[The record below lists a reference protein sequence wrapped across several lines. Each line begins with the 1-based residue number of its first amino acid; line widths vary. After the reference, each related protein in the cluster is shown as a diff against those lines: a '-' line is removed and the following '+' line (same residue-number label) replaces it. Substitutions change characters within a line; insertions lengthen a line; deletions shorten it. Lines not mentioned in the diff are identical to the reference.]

1 MKTHLRLLT
10 LAGAFCVGLFT
21 AAAADT
27 HDHQH
32 LATPK
37 GGRVL
42 GKTKPYAEVVI
53 EKDRRVTIHFYSD
66 DLKPVPA
73 TTQTATLIANAKSGK
88 TTLEFEKRGDSL
100 VSKKQ
105 TSRRRR
111 LQPHRSIPSER
122 RGEAAKFPFQARPVH
137 LHRLQAPRVRLR
149 VRPLSGV
156 PRAGAPLQPWRV
168 PLAGR
173 VRPGRELRHGR
184 RYLRFTS

>member
-100 VSKKQ
+100 VSKSKLPDGDGYNLIVQ
-105 TSRRRR
+105 FR
-111 LQPHRSIPSER
+111 QNA
-122 RGEAAKFPFQARPVH
+122 EAKPQNFRFK
-137 LHRLQAPRVRLR
+137 LD
-149 VRPLSGV
+149 LSTCTGCK
-156 PRAGAPLQPWRV
+156 
-168 PLAGR
+168 
-173 VRPGRELRHGR
+173 RHEYGCVCDH
-184 RYLRFTS
+184 